1 MGTLPHALEIILE
14 VQKKKISEKLARRKI
29 SFPIY
34 KTQFYFIFL
43 FFWLPLSNLIT
54 SLFILNNL
62 KCYMSTTWSSTNCL

>member
-43 FFWLPLSNLIT
+43 FF
-54 SLFILNNL
+54 
-62 KCYMSTTWSSTNCL
+62 